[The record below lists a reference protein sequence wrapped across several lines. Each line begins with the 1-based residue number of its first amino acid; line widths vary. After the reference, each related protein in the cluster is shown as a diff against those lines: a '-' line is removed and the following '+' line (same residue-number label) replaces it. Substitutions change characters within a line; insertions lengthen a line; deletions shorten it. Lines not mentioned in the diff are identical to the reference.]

1 MAFLPLPTTTYSSFL
16 PSYAPFSKASKLPFK
31 FSCRDMKNDDHQ
43 QNTNTSLPKLDR
55 RNILLGLGGLYST
68 ANLTTDQLTY
78 ATPVPPPDISKCGP
92 AELSD
97 GTIISADCCP
107 PLTSKIIDFKLP
119 PPPKALRV
127 RPAAHLAN
135 DKYVAKFSKAVELM
149 KALPKDDPRNFMQQ
163 ANIHCAY
170 CNGAYDQVGFPDLEL
185 QVHNSW
191 LFFPFHRWY
200 LYFYE
205 KILGKLINDPT
216 FALPFW
222 NWDNPRGMQMP
233 AMFVNP
239 GSSLYDEFRNKS
251 HLPPEII
258 DLGYAGSDSTTSS
271 PIERISFNL
280 SIMYRE
286 MVPNACN
293 QLLFFGKP
301 YRGGSNPNPG
311 GGSLEKVPHVP
322 VHRWGGD
329 PTQPHGE
336 DLGNFYSAGRD
347 TLFYSHHANVDRMW
361 TIWKTLG
368 DKRKDITDPDWLN
381 TAFLFFDENAQL
393 VRVKIKD
400 CLDNKKL
407 GYVYQPVDIPWRN
420 GRPVPRATK
429 SNAVANFAGVVDFKK
444 IVFPV
449 TLNKVIKV
457 LVPRPKKSRSK
468 KQKETED
475 EILTIN
481 GIKCDSEKYV
491 KFDVIINDEDE
502 IGNTPDKS
510 EFAGSF
516 AQLPHKIKSGETIKT
531 SLSLCIAELLED
543 LEAED
548 DESVLVILVPR
559 VGTDDLTIDSINIEY
574 QSA

>member
-1 MAFLPLPTTTYSSFL
+1 MAFFPLPTTAYSSSL
-16 PSYAPFSKASKLPFK
+16 PSCPPFFKASNLPFK
-31 FSCRDMKNDDHQ
+31 FSCNAMKNDDHQ
-43 QNTNTSLPKLDR
+43 QNTSLPKLDR
-55 RNILLGLGGLYST
+55 RNILLGLGGLYGT
-68 ANLTTDQLTY
+68 ANLTADQLTY

-97 GTIISADCCP
+97 GTIISTDCCP
-107 PLTSKIIDFKLP
+107 PLTSKIIDFRLP
-119 PPPKALRV
+119 PPPKALRI

-135 DKYVAKFSKAVELM
+135 DKYVAKFSKAIELM

-233 AMFVNP
+233 AMFVDP
-239 GSSLYDEFRNKS
+239 SSSLYDEFRNKS

-258 DLGYAGSDSTTSS
+258 DLGYAGSDSLTSS

-311 GGSLEKVPHVP
+311 GGSIEKVPHVP

-347 TLFYSHHANVDRMW
+347 TLFYSHHTNVDRMW

-381 TAFLFFDENAQL
+381 TAFLFYDENAQL

-400 CLDNKKL
+400 CLDHKKL
-407 GYVYQPVDIPWRN
+407 GYVYQTVNIPWRN
-420 GRPVPRATK
+420 GRPVPRVTK
-429 SNAVANFAGVVDFKK
+429 SNAVANFASAVDFKK

-449 TLNKVIKV
+449 TLNKIIKV
-457 LVPRPKKSRSK
+457 LVPRPKKSRNK

-559 VGTDDLTIDSINIEY
+559 AGTDDLTIDSINIEY